1 MTTGHMGNAP
11 DPGPATDRLRRRPVA
26 KHRGNHMPRPES
38 LDVFLARRGIGTWS
52 EVRRLIQRTR
62 VRVGGVVCKHYHR
75 MLHADETVEVDGAVV
90 MDGPDTSS
98 LLCHKPA
105 GVACSH
111 AAEDAP
117 LIYDLVPTEWRHPNL
132 QTAGRLD
139 RDTTGLIVLTIDG
152 RWLQQLVAPQHTRWK
167 RYRIAH
173 TGSLLDDAVARVAAG
188 LPISGE
194 ERFCLPA
201 HLTIDPPAD
210 DGLSQATLEI
220 CEGRHH
226 QVKRMIDALGGRV
239 VRLHRDR
246 IGGLD
251 LPGDLACGTFRPVS
265 AEERTSLAL
274 GR

>member
-1 MTTGHMGNAP
+1 MS
-11 DPGPATDRLRRRPVA
+11 
-26 KHRGNHMPRPES
+26 RPEA
-38 LDVFLARRGIGTWS
+38 LDLFLARRGIGTWA
-52 EVRRLIQRTR
+52 EVRRLIQRRR
-62 VRVGGVVCKHYHR
+62 VRVAGIVCKHYHR
-75 MLHADETVEVDGAVV
+75 MLLPDEPVEVDGVV
-90 MDGPDTSS
+90 VADGPDASS

-117 LIYDLVPTEWRHPNL
+117 LIYDLVPAGWRHPNL

-152 RWLQQLVAPQHTRWK
+152 RWLQHLVAPEHARWK
-167 RYRIAH
+167 RYRIAYS
-173 TGSLLDDAVARVAAG
+173 GILADDAPARVAAG

-194 ERFCLPA
+194 ERPCLPA
-201 HLTIDPPAD
+201 QLTLEPPAE
-210 DGLSQATLEI
+210 DGLLRATLELS
-220 CEGRHH
+220 EGRHH

-251 LPGDLACGTFRPVS
+251 LPNGLAPGAFRPLADS
-265 AEERTSLAL
+265 EREALA
-274 GR
+274 RCR